1 MTGWRQCFR
10 MLDGT
15 LQQADTSIIH
25 LESPIFF
32 RISGVLMRN
41 GCPICDVI
49 DPSLVL
55 SPGRNPGVSLG
66 LDLSL
71 NE

>member
-1 MTGWRQCFR
+1 
-10 MLDGT
+10 
-15 LQQADTSIIH
+15 
-25 LESPIFF
+25 
-32 RISGVLMRN
+32 MRN